1 MTDGCCIGN
10 YDFCIDQNATLT
22 KVFTWMTRTCP
33 PGTVGAQ
40 PAPVDLTGWT
50 AAMQIRPYALSTD
63 LLFDATPYITL
74 GGPAGTITLSIP
86 GGITASMS
94 WFSGVYDMLLAD
106 PDGNITKL
114 LSGDVDVCPG
124 ITMPVFG
131 PQFVLLPGGQA
142 ATVPSGQGVL
152 TP

>member
-1 MTDGCCIGN
+1 MNGCCIGN

-22 KVFTWMTRTCP
+22 KVFTWLTNPCC
-33 PGTVGAQ
+33 GAVGSA
-40 PAPVDLTGWT
+40 PAPVDLTGYS
-50 AAMQIRPYALSTD
+50 AGMQIRPFVLSTT

-86 GGITASMS
+86 GGITAALT
-94 WFSGVYDMLLAD
+94 WFSGVYDLLLLD
-106 PDGNITKL
+106 QNGISTRL
-114 LSGDVDVCPG
+114 LSGQVTVCPG
-124 ITMPVFG
+124 ITAPLLG

-142 ATVPSGQGVL
+142 ALVPGGQGVV